1 MLTSVFGKAFVKGM
15 SSESCKGHD
24 ELDEQ
29 VTYDK
34 STPNFLST

>member
-15 SSESCKGHD
+15 SSESHEDHD
-24 ELDEQ
+24 ELGEQ
-29 VTYDK
+29 VTYGK